1 MKIARPLLAA
11 PFLAALLLSACAAPD
26 GKQDVS
32 VSEAAQSAAEAA
44 ATEALEAEVEVA
56 DENAWTKGAMVAA
69 ANPEAVEAGLAIL
82 REGGTAVDAAIAVH
96 AALGLVEPESSGIGG
111 GGFMVYYDHASGEVT
126 VFDGRERAPA
136 AATPEY
142 FMKDGEVMDF
152 FSSWRSGR
160 SVGVPGA
167 VALYKSAHDA
177 AGKLDWEGL
186 FQPAITLAEDGFV
199 VERKLA
205 ATLASDRL
213 QQYVRLD
220 DLPESAAYFY
230 PDGVPLAEGSIKTN
244 PAYAETLKRIA
255 TEGPSAFYSGE
266 IAESIAYAVSHD
278 PSLPGAMTVED
289 LANYEVAVRPALCGV
304 EPDGYEVCSAPP
316 PSSGGVTQNMI
327 LGLYDRLKP
336 TSEEE
341 ATEEGFLK
349 AFVDAQRLSYAD
361 RDHYVAD
368 ADFVPVPAAELIDPI
383 YLDVR
388 ATEVF
393 APDQHATPG
402 DPGIALGRGPM
413 RQMWGED
420 PTEHHP
426 GTTHFSII
434 DPYGNAVSMTMTVEA
449 AFGNSVMVHG
459 FMLNNQLTDFSRE
472 PTKGGKPVANAVAG
486 NKRPRSSM
494 SPTIVFDPEGDLF
507 MVTGSPGGN
516 SIVAYVAKTL
526 VGVLEW
532 GKTAQEAI
540 NLPNIIARGD
550 VVGVEVD
557 RDGGPEAAEALREMG
572 YTVEERQGENS
583 GLHVIIVREDG
594 LEGGADPRRDGVALA
609 LE

>member
-11 PFLAALLLSACAAPD
+11 LILSACAAPD
-26 GKQDVS
+26 GKQAVS
-32 VSEAAQSAAEAA
+32 TSEAAQMAA
-44 ATEALEAEVEVA
+44 ATAAETETAAAPEAT
-56 DENAWTKGAMVAA
+56 DTRAWTKGAMVAA
-69 ANPEAVEAGLAIL
+69 ANPEAVEAGLEIL
-82 REGGTAVDAAIAVH
+82 RKGGTAVDAAIAVH

-111 GGFMVYYDHASGEVT
+111 GGFMVYYDHASDEIT

-136 AATPEY
+136 AATPDY
-142 FMKDGEVMDF
+142 FMKDGEVMDYV
-152 FSSWRSGR
+152 SSWQSGK

-177 AGKLDWEGL
+177 AGKLEWDEL

-205 ATLASDRL
+205 AALASERL
-213 QQYVRLD
+213 QQFMRLD
-220 DLPESAAYFY
+220 DLPESSAYFY
-230 PDGVPLAEGSIKTN
+230 PEGVPLAEGTIKTN

-278 PSLPGAMTVED
+278 PSTPGAMTVED
-289 LANYEVAVRPALCGV
+289 IANYEVAVRPALCGV
-304 EPDGYEVCSAPP
+304 EPDGYKVCSAPP

-341 ATEEGFLK
+341 ATEEAFLK
-349 AFVDAQRLSYAD
+349 AFVDAQRLTYAD

-368 ADFVPVPAAELIDPI
+368 ADFVPVPAAELIDPV

-420 PTEHHP
+420 PTDHRP

-434 DPYGNAVSMTMTVEA
+434 DPYGNAVSMTMTVES

-459 FMLNNQLTDFSRE
+459 FVLNNQLTDFSRE

-494 SPTIVFDPEGDLF
+494 SPTLVFDPDGDLF

-532 GKTAQEAI
+532 GKTAQESI

-550 VVGVEVD
+550 VVAVEVD
-557 RDGGPEAAEALREMG
+557 REGGPEAAEALREMG
-572 YTVEERQGENS
+572 YNVEERQGENS

>member
-11 PFLAALLLSACAAPD
+11 LILSACAAPD
-26 GKQDVS
+26 GKQAVS
-32 VSEAAQSAAEAA
+32 TSEAAQMAA
-44 ATEALEAEVEVA
+44 ATAAETETAAAPEAT
-56 DENAWTKGAMVAA
+56 DTRAWTKGAMVAA
-69 ANPEAVEAGLAIL
+69 ANPEAVEAGLEIL
-82 REGGTAVDAAIAVH
+82 RKGGTAVDAAIAVH

-111 GGFMVYYDHASGEVT
+111 GGFMVYYDHASDEIT

-136 AATPEY
+136 AATPDY
-142 FMKDGEVMDF
+142 FMKDGEVMDYV
-152 FSSWRSGR
+152 SSWQSGK

-177 AGKLDWEGL
+177 AGKLEWDEL

-205 ATLASDRL
+205 AALASERL
-213 QQYVRLD
+213 QQFMRLD
-220 DLPESAAYFY
+220 DLPESSAYFY
-230 PDGVPLAEGSIKTN
+230 PEGVPLAEGTIKTN

-278 PSLPGAMTVED
+278 PSTPGAMTVED
-289 LANYEVAVRPALCGV
+289 IANYEVAVRPALCGV
-304 EPDGYEVCSAPP
+304 EPDGYKVCSAPP

-341 ATEEGFLK
+341 ATEEAFLK
-349 AFVDAQRLSYAD
+349 AFVDAQRLTYAD

-368 ADFVPVPAAELIDPI
+368 ADFVPVPAAELIDPV

-420 PTEHHP
+420 PTDHRP

-434 DPYGNAVSMTMTVEA
+434 DPYGNAVSMTMTVES

-459 FMLNNQLTDFSRE
+459 FVLNNQLTDFSRE

-494 SPTIVFDPEGDLF
+494 SPTLVFDPDGDLF

-532 GKTAQEAI
+532 GKTAQ
-540 NLPNIIARGD
+540 
-550 VVGVEVD
+550 
-557 RDGGPEAAEALREMG
+557 
-572 YTVEERQGENS
+572 
-583 GLHVIIVREDG
+583 
-594 LEGGADPRRDGVALA
+594 
-609 LE
+609 

>member
-1 MKIARPLLAA
+1 
-11 PFLAALLLSACAAPD
+11 
-26 GKQDVS
+26 
-32 VSEAAQSAAEAA
+32 
-44 ATEALEAEVEVA
+44 
-56 DENAWTKGAMVAA
+56 
-69 ANPEAVEAGLAIL
+69 
-82 REGGTAVDAAIAVH
+82 
-96 AALGLVEPESSGIGG
+96 
-111 GGFMVYYDHASGEVT
+111 
-126 VFDGRERAPA
+126 
-136 AATPEY
+136 
-142 FMKDGEVMDF
+142 
-152 FSSWRSGR
+152 
-160 SVGVPGA
+160 
-167 VALYKSAHDA
+167 
-177 AGKLDWEGL
+177 
-186 FQPAITLAEDGFV
+186 
-199 VERKLA
+199 
-205 ATLASDRL
+205 
-213 QQYVRLD
+213 
-220 DLPESAAYFY
+220 
-230 PDGVPLAEGSIKTN
+230 
-244 PAYAETLKRIA
+244 
-255 TEGPSAFYSGE
+255 
-266 IAESIAYAVSHD
+266 
-278 PSLPGAMTVED
+278 MTVED

-304 EPDGYEVCSAPP
+304 EPDGYKVCSAPP

-341 ATEEGFLK
+341 ATKEGFLK
-349 AFVDAQRLSYAD
+349 AFVDAQRLTYAD

-420 PTEHHP
+420 PTDHHP

-494 SPTIVFDPEGDLF
+494 SPTLVFNPEGDLF

-557 RDGGPEAAEALREMG
+557 REGGPEAAEALREMG

-594 LEGGADPRRDGVALA
+594 LEGGADPRRDGVARA

>member
-1 MKIARPLLAA
+1 MLLRTLTCFAT
-11 PFLAALLLSACAAPD
+11 ALLVGGCATVEADTVPLYGTENQDFSPGGAVSAADPR
-26 GKQDVS
+26 
-32 VSEAAQSAAEAA
+32 AEAA
-44 ATEALEAEVEVA
+44 GYE
-56 DENAWTKGAMVAA
+56 
-69 ANPEAVEAGLAIL
+69 IL
-82 REGGTAVDAAIAVH
+82 RKGGNATDAAIAVML
-96 AALGLVEPESSGIGG
+96 ALTVVEPQSSGIGG
-111 GGFMVYYDHASGEVT
+111 GGFMVYYDHASGDVT

-142 FMKDGEVMDF
+142 FMQDGEVMDF
-152 FSSWRSGR
+152 FSSWQSGR

-177 AGKLDWEGL
+177 AGKLDWEDL

-220 DLPESAAYFY
+220 DLPDSAAYFY
-230 PDGVPLAEGSIKTN
+230 PDGTPLAEGSIKTN

-304 EPDGYEVCSAPP
+304 EPDGYKVCSAPP

-388 ATEVF
+388 ATEAF
-393 APDQHATPG
+393 APDEHATPG

-494 SPTIVFDPEGDLF
+494 SPTVVFDPDGDLF

-532 GKTAQEAI
+532 GKSAQESI
-540 NLPNIIARGD
+540 DLPNIIARGD

-557 RDGGPEAAEALREMG
+557 REGGPEAAEALREMG
-572 YTVEERQGENS
+572 YNVEERQGENS